1 MTFLRSGS
9 KQSDEDWKGMN
20 SCGVHVFGS
29 KRDLMNMH
37 ARVLYMHAC
46 VPLEC
51 LIFFWPRRLIS
62 KMWRVVWMGGWEMV
76 HVVNLGIKSTSRYLR
91 MKKKRKQ
98 KISSTSLERGA
109 AHGNDVD
116 SSLIHVCTSS
126 SLDMPREGGLWMFH
140 FEEECA

>member
-37 ARVLYMHAC
+37 ARVLYMRAC

-62 KMWRVVWMGGWEMV
+62 KMWRVVWMGGVGDGPCCKPRDQIHQQVLKNE
-76 HVVNLGIKSTSRYLR
+76 
-91 MKKKRKQ
+91 KKKETKNQLHFTR
-98 KISSTSLERGA
+98 ERSG
-109 AHGNDVD
+109 
-116 SSLIHVCTSS
+116 TQ
-126 SLDMPREGGLWMFH
+126 
-140 FEEECA
+140 